1 MPVKVKGSQFS
12 IEAGWSETPPTP
24 GGLLDMAS
32 KSPPKP
38 RPNKKPWPK
47 VTREPA
53 SDAVSTI
60 AHGFGSTWSQ
70 AELGDAFD
78 IQALSVIGD
87 LDPTGVRGVVKE
99 VLSLFQNS
107 LEPLLAKLEQLRAA
121 DSAAGILF
129 EAHKLKSAAGQIGA
143 MRLSAAC
150 AAITKHFNGRTPNK
164 SDSIDRRL
172 DALADIVVAETI
184 RVQRELRR
192 LLASED

>member
-1 MPVKVKGSQFS
+1 
-12 IEAGWSETPPTP
+12 
-24 GGLLDMAS
+24 MAS

-107 LEPLLAKLEQLRAA
+107 LEPLLAKLEQLRTADLSRRDAA
-121 DSAAGILF
+121 RYAD
-129 EAHKLKSAAGQIGA
+129 
-143 MRLSAAC
+143 RWP
-150 AAITKHFNGRTPNK
+150 TPLP
-164 SDSIDRRL
+164 SRRSPW
-172 DALADIVVAETI
+172 VCET
-184 RVQRELRR
+184 
-192 LLASED
+192 SEMA